1 MVVRGH
7 ERADPE
13 VVAALAAGGV
23 ATVHEAQ
30 GRSELLL
37 PRLRPIYDGAA
48 AAGSAVTVLCH
59 PGDNL
64 MIHLAV
70 ELCRP
75 GDVLVVAMT
84 SENEDGLL
92 GELLATSLRAHGVV
106 AAILDC
112 GVRDVAALRGPEIK
126 ISFRA
131 WLFTIVDR
139 RGIADY
145 FRKHEDDPAV
155 GLLPNEHDGD
165 EDVWGEMMAS
175 AEETGY
181 VGTMQIVERTLGE
194 LSTVHQAVVELHI
207 FQAFSAKETA
217 ELVNERPDAEAEGTA
232 MTENNVNAIASRFRK
247 RLRVN
252 LDLDE
257 SDTEPER

>member
-30 GRSELLL
+30 GRSGLLL
-37 PRLRPIYDGAA
+37 PRLRPIYDGAT
-48 AAGSAVTVLCH
+48 AAGSALTVLCH

-112 GVRDVAALRGPEIK
+112 GVRDVAALREMRFPVW
-126 ISFRA
+126 SRA
-131 WLFTIVDR
+131 VSAQGATKSAAGSVNVPVVCAGRAVSPGDPIV
-139 RGIADY
+139 AD
-145 FRKHEDDPAV
+145 DDGVVCVPRTA
-155 GLLPNEHDGD
+155 
-165 EDVWGEMMAS
+165 A
-175 AEETGY
+175 AE
-181 VGTMQIVERTLGE
+181 VARLVAERLRQEATTRQRLAAGE
-194 LSTVHQAVVELHI
+194 LGADLHGLRDV
-207 FQAFSAKETA
+207 A
-217 ELVNERPDAEAEGTA
+217 
-232 MTENNVNAIASRFRK
+232 K
-247 RLRVN
+247 RLGIE
-252 LDLDE
+252 DGA
-257 SDTEPER
+257 

>member
-30 GRSELLL
+30 GRSGLLL
-37 PRLRPIYDGAA
+37 PRLRPIYDGAT
-48 AAGSAVTVLCH
+48 AAGSALTVLCH

-112 GVRDVAALRGPEIK
+112 GVRDVAALREMRFPVW
-126 ISFRA
+126 SRA
-131 WLFTIVDR
+131 VSAQGTTKSVAGSVNVSVVCAGRAVSPGDPIV
-139 RGIADY
+139 AD
-145 FRKHEDDPAV
+145 DDGVVCVPRTA
-155 GLLPNEHDGD
+155 
-165 EDVWGEMMAS
+165 A
-175 AEETGY
+175 AE
-181 VGTMQIVERTLGE
+181 VARLVAERLRQEATTRQRLAAGE
-194 LSTVHQAVVELHI
+194 LGADLHGLRDV
-207 FQAFSAKETA
+207 A
-217 ELVNERPDAEAEGTA
+217 
-232 MTENNVNAIASRFRK
+232 K
-247 RLRVN
+247 RLGIE
-252 LDLDE
+252 DGA
-257 SDTEPER
+257 

>member
-1 MVVRGH
+1 LAPFRKLTEFEIDALPDEEILEYIRGARRRG
-7 ERADPE
+7 ELEA
-13 VVAALAAGGV
+13 ASTALAIL
-23 ATVHEAQ
+23 TYRHMSDIEA
-30 GRSELLL
+30 RVRRKA
-37 PRLRPIYDGAA
+37 PA
-48 AAGSAVTVLCH
+48 
-59 PGDNL
+59 
-64 MIHLAV
+64 HLV
-70 ELCRP
+70 EEI
-75 GDVLVVAMT
+75 ASTAFM
-84 SENEDGLL
+84 
-92 GELLATSLRAHGVV
+92 
-106 AAILDC
+106 AAI
-112 GVRDVAALRGPEIK
+112 VAALRGPEIK

-181 VGTMQIVERTLGE
+181 VGTMQIIERTLGE

>member
-30 GRSELLL
+30 GRSGLLL
-37 PRLRPIYDGAA
+37 PRLRPIYDGAT
-48 AAGSAVTVLCH
+48 AAGSALTVLCH

-112 GVRDVAALRGPEIK
+112 GVRDVAALREMRFPVW
-126 ISFRA
+126 SRA
-131 WLFTIVDR
+131 VSAQGTTKSAAGSVNVPVVCAGRAVSPGDPIV
-139 RGIADY
+139 AD
-145 FRKHEDDPAV
+145 DDGVVCVPRTA
-155 GLLPNEHDGD
+155 
-165 EDVWGEMMAS
+165 A
-175 AEETGY
+175 AE
-181 VGTMQIVERTLGE
+181 VARLVAERLRQEATTRQRLAAGE
-194 LSTVHQAVVELHI
+194 LGADLHGLRDV
-207 FQAFSAKETA
+207 A
-217 ELVNERPDAEAEGTA
+217 
-232 MTENNVNAIASRFRK
+232 K
-247 RLRVN
+247 RLGIE
-252 LDLDE
+252 DGA
-257 SDTEPER
+257 

>member
-30 GRSELLL
+30 GCSGLLL

-48 AAGSAVTVLCH
+48 AAGSALTVLCH

-92 GELLATSLRAHGVV
+92 GELLATSLRAHGVL

-112 GVRDVAALRGPEIK
+112 GVRDVAALREMGFPVW
-126 ISFRA
+126 SRA
-131 WLFTIVDR
+131 VSAQGTTKSVAGSVNVPVVCAGQLVAPGDAIV
-139 RGIADY
+139 AD
-145 FRKHEDDPAV
+145 DDGVVCVSRDTAAAV
-155 GLLPNEHDGD
+155 AARAAERVAR
-165 EDVWGEMMAS
+165 EAEMRQRLAN
-175 AEETGY
+175 
-181 VGTMQIVERTLGE
+181 GE
-194 LSTVHQAVVELHI
+194 LGAEIYGFHELANQLGI
-207 FQAFSAKETA
+207 EYAGET
-217 ELVNERPDAEAEGTA
+217 PPT
-232 MTENNVNAIASRFRK
+232 
-247 RLRVN
+247 
-252 LDLDE
+252 
-257 SDTEPER
+257 